1 MWGAVSSGTKESIAV
16 DSREAPIES
25 RWQRP
30 IGRIIFLWIPIVGL
44 FFVANIGIE
53 HYWTPALNLFDA
65 LRQYMPGDPELSTLD
80 AQEGAATILAQV
92 VTPTLGLAYYGCLL
106 ILTIPLARPALRTF
120 KASVDRELCIRAL
133 WIFALLMV
141 LVFSVMVESA
151 GRSFMRFSVDPF
163 NVETGWNYRRR
174 LIPALAYLLQ
184 LKGIWYHVFAHSLAA
199 LLILVVLVWARRA
212 GMRMS
217 TWQGVCIFSSGWVVY
232 QMQFPGYADAAVY
245 IILLSS
251 LIVPMST
258 YGRAVCVALMLATH
272 ESIGLV
278 TSLPAIVF
286 VFPRRE
292 WGTHLAVIVLY
303 FLTWLANFGF
313 DPSQAMEAQLRI
325 AGSTPLEHLRA
336 NPLLLPL
343 AAVCAYK
350 ALWAFPAFAVV
361 DFLRKRRIRDAAFVV
376 TAIALP
382 VGLVFLAV
390 DASRLIGAGYLGVLV
405 GTVHAAERW
414 PRRRFNAVLIA
425 NLLLPSVQVFTH
437 VGPQV
442 SSGLYRL
449 YTGFLLF
456 LFH

>member
-1 MWGAVSSGTKESIAV
+1 M
-16 DSREAPIES
+16 
-25 RWQRP
+25 
-30 IGRIIFLWIPIVGL
+30 L
-44 FFVANIGIE
+44 
-53 HYWTPALNLFDA
+53 
-65 LRQYMPGDPELSTLD
+65 
-80 AQEGAATILAQV
+80 
-92 VTPTLGLAYYGCLL
+92 
-106 ILTIPLARPALRTF
+106 
-120 KASVDRELCIRAL
+120 
-133 WIFALLMV
+133 

-212 GMRMS
+212 GMRMR

-278 TSLPAIVF
+278 TSLPVIVF

-313 DPSQAMEAQLRI
+313 DPSQALQAQLRI
-325 AGSTPLEHLRA
+325 DGSSPLEHLRA
-336 NPLLLPL
+336 NPLLLPF
-343 AAVCAYK
+343 AAICAYK

-361 DFLRKRRIRDAAFVV
+361 DFLRKRRIRDAAFVA

-405 GTVHAAERW
+405 STVHAAESW
-414 PRRRFNAVLIA
+414 PERRFNAVLIA
-425 NLLLPSVQVFTH
+425 NLLLPSLQVFTH

-442 SSGLYRL
+442 SNGLYKL

-456 LFH
+456 LFR